1 MQSQP
6 AYLQITYCKPCRAHS
21 RDWAGTPSK
30 LEFRFEKRVTR
41 QSLSQVLYMWDW
53 YAANQPTRTVTTT
66 IHLADPAGKVTRSR
80 PLLSNRQSMQTLDV
94 TLHEITY
101 I

>member
-6 AYLQITYCKPCRAHS
+6 AYLQITVNRAGPFQRLGRATQQIRVSVREARRSSVVASLGHVGL
-21 RDWAGTPSK
+21 ACSK
-30 LEFRFEKRVTR
+30 
-41 QSLSQVLYMWDW
+41 
-53 YAANQPTRTVTTT
+53 QPTHTHGDHHHSSR
-66 IHLADPAGKVTRSR
+66 APRGEVTRSR
-80 PLLSNRQSMQTLDV
+80 PLLSNRQSLQTLDV